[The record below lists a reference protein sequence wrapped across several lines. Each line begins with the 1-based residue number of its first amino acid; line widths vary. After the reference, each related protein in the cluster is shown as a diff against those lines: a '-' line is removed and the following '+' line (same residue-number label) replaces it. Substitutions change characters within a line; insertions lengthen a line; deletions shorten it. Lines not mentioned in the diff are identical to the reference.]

1 MSGGFNLA
9 QANLNF
15 DVQLGDGIRMLLENY
30 MAARHH
36 NEFWVKGGY
45 IQIDKLPMFG
55 SPEWYTKYFRVKLG
69 HMEVNYGDQHFRRS
83 DGGNTIFNPFA
94 ENHIVDQFATE
105 IGGEVYV
112 FPADGFMLM
121 AGMTGGLIRN
131 DIFDYSTNPLVQYK
145 KEIQLSY

>member
-1 MSGGFNLA
+1 MATSATNATNKNLLYGIIKTEDSLTSNLNGFNLA

-15 DVQLGDGIRMLLENY
+15 DIQIQDGIRVFLENY
-30 MAARHH
+30 MSSRHH

-55 SPEWYTKYFRVKLG
+55 NPEWFTKYLRVKIG
-69 HMEVNYGDQHFRRS
+69 HFQPNFGDFQYRRS

-94 ENHIVDQFATE
+94 ENLILDAFTTE

-112 FPADGFMLM
+112 FPSKDVIWLYQ
-121 AGMTGGLIRN
+121 R
-131 DIFDYSTNPLVQYK
+131 
-145 KEIQLSY
+145 